1 MGRARRLRPKYLPAK
16 LLQIRTA
23 LGLSQNELIRAMGL
37 LDVIYQGSVSEY
49 ESGIREPPLPVLLKY
64 ARLAKVSTDLLI
76 DDALELPSK
85 LLSDGKHTRRARSS
99 ATRRR

>member
-1 MGRARRLRPKYLPAK
+1 MGRAKRLRPKYLPSK
-16 LLQIRTA
+16 LLKIRTA
-23 LGLSQNELIRAMGL
+23 LGLTQNELIRAMGL
-37 LDVIYQGSVSEY
+37 LEVIYQGSVSEY

-76 DDALELPSK
+76 DDALELPAK
-85 LLSDGKHTRRARSS
+85 LRTTGKQNQRARSS